1 MNVKYLVSYL
11 GLLPFLCLIIDGYY
25 LEILDVNFI
34 WDLSLLM
41 SCIIFTFIGAYNWN
55 FVIDRPWLEF
65 YGFMP
70 SLISM
75 VILTLSLLG
84 ISKIILLM
92 VVIVFLV
99 TQLFFD
105 LILSL
110 KDIFPMSYFM
120 TLRIPVTSGLTISL
134 FLISLIS

>member
-110 KDIFPMSYFM
+110 KDIFPIRYFM

>member
-84 ISKIILLM
+84 ISKIILLI

-110 KDIFPMSYFM
+110 KDIFPMRYFM
-120 TLRIPVTSGLTISL
+120 TLRIPVTSGVTISL
-134 FLISLIS
+134 ILIS

>member
-25 LEILDVNFI
+25 LEILDVNLI
-34 WDLSLLM
+34 WDLCLLM

-84 ISKIILLM
+84 ISKIILLI
-92 VVIVFLV
+92 VVMVFLV

-110 KDIFPMSYFM
+110 KDIFPMRYFM

>member
-92 VVIVFLV
+92 VVIGFLV

-110 KDIFPMSYFM
+110 KDIFPMRYFI

>member
-1 MNVKYLVSYL
+1 MNVKYFVSYL
-11 GLLPFLCLIIDGYY
+11 GLIPFLYLIIDGYFLGI
-25 LEILDVNFI
+25 LEISFI

-55 FVIDRPWLEF
+55 FKIDYPWLEF
-65 YGFMP
+65 YGFLP

-84 ISKIILLM
+84 ISKIILL
-92 VVIVFLV
+92 IITIIFLL

-105 LILSL
+105 LLLSL
-110 KDIFPMSYFM
+110 RNVFPMRYFV
-120 TLRIPVTSGLTISL
+120 TLRIPVTSALTISL
-134 FLISLIS
+134 FLISAIP

>member
-25 LEILDVNFI
+25 FEILDVNFI

-65 YGFMP
+65 YGFLP

-110 KDIFPMSYFM
+110 KDIFPMRYFM

>member
-25 LEILDVNFI
+25 LQILDVNFI

-110 KDIFPMSYFM
+110 KDIFPMRYFM

>member
-110 KDIFPMSYFM
+110 KDIFPMRYFM
-120 TLRIPVTSGLTISL
+120 TLRIPVTSALTISL
-134 FLISLIS
+134 FLISAIP

>member
-84 ISKIILLM
+84 VSKVILLM
-92 VVIVFLV
+92 IVIVFLI

-110 KDIFPMSYFM
+110 KNIFPMRYFM

>member
-34 WDLSLLM
+34 RDLSLLM

-55 FVIDRPWLEF
+55 FVVDRPWLEF
-65 YGFMP
+65 YGFLP

-75 VILTLSLLG
+75 VILILNLLG

-92 VVIVFLV
+92 TVAIFLF

-105 LILSL
+105 LLLSL
-110 KDIFPMSYFM
+110 KDIFPMRYFLR
-120 TLRIPVTSGLTISL
+120 LRIPVTSGLTFSL

>member
-65 YGFMP
+65 YGFLP

-75 VILTLSLLG
+75 IILTLSLLG

-92 VVIVFLV
+92 VVIVFLI
-99 TQLFFD
+99 TQLIFD

-110 KDIFPMSYFM
+110 NDIFPIRYFV

-134 FLISLIS
+134 FLISLLS

>member
-92 VVIVFLV
+92 IVIVFLV
-99 TQLFFD
+99 TQLIFD

-110 KDIFPMSYFM
+110 NDIFPLRYFV

>member
-25 LEILDVNFI
+25 LQILDVNFI

-110 KDIFPMSYFM
+110 KDIFPMRYFM
-120 TLRIPVTSGLTISL
+120 TLRVPVTSGLTISL

>member
-25 LEILDVNFI
+25 FEILDVSFI

-84 ISKIILLM
+84 ICKIILLM

-99 TQLFFD
+99 TQLIFD

-110 KDIFPMSYFM
+110 NDIFPI
-120 TLRIPVTSGLTISL
+120 L
-134 FLISLIS
+134 SLIHI

>member
-65 YGFMP
+65 YGFLP

-110 KDIFPMSYFM
+110 KDIFPMRYFM
-120 TLRIPVTSGLTISL
+120 ILRIPVTSGLTISL

>member
-1 MNVKYLVSYL
+1 MNVKYSVSYL
-11 GLLPFLCLIIDGYY
+11 GLIPFLYLIIDGYFLGI
-25 LEILDVNFI
+25 LEINFI

-65 YGFMP
+65 YGFLP

-75 VILTLSLLG
+75 IILTLSLLG

-99 TQLFFD
+99 TQLIFVFF
-105 LILSL
+105 LSL
-110 KDIFPMSYFM
+110 NDIFPIRYFV

>member
-99 TQLFFD
+99 TQLLFD
-105 LILSL
+105 LILSVM
-110 KDIFPMSYFM
+110 DIFPMRYFM

>member
-11 GLLPFLCLIIDGYY
+11 GLLPFVCLIIDGYY

-110 KDIFPMSYFM
+110 KDIFPMRYFM

>member
-1 MNVKYLVSYL
+1 MNVKYSVSYL
-11 GLLPFLCLIIDGYY
+11 GLIPFLYLIIDGYFLGI
-25 LEILDVNFI
+25 LEINFI

-41 SCIIFTFIGAYNWN
+41 SCIIFTFIGAYNWD
-55 FVIDRPWLEF
+55 FKVDHPWLEF
-65 YGFMP
+65 YGFLP

-75 VILTLSLLG
+75 IILTLSLLG
-84 ISKIILLM
+84 INKIILLM

-99 TQLFFD
+99 TQLIFD

-110 KDIFPMSYFM
+110 NDIFPIRYFV

>member
-11 GLLPFLCLIIDGYY
+11 GLLPFLFLIIDGYY

-110 KDIFPMSYFM
+110 KDIFPMRYFM

>member
-25 LEILDVNFI
+25 LEILEVNFI

-84 ISKIILLM
+84 ISKIILLV

-110 KDIFPMSYFM
+110 KDIFPMRYFM

>member
-84 ISKIILLM
+84 VSKVILLM
-92 VVIVFLV
+92 VVIVFLI

-110 KDIFPMSYFM
+110 KDIFPMRYFM

>member
-25 LEILDVNFI
+25 LEILEVNFI

-110 KDIFPMSYFM
+110 KDIFPMRYFM
-120 TLRIPVTSGLTISL
+120 TLRIPVTSGLIISL

>member
-84 ISKIILLM
+84 ISKIILLI

-110 KDIFPMSYFM
+110 NDIFPIRYFV

>member
-1 MNVKYLVSYL
+1 MNVKYFVSYL

-110 KDIFPMSYFM
+110 KDIFPMRYFM

>member
-1 MNVKYLVSYL
+1 MNVKYFVSYL
-11 GLLPFLCLIIDGYY
+11 GLIPFLCLIIDGYFLGI
-25 LEILDVNFI
+25 LEINFV

-55 FVIDRPWLEF
+55 FKIDHPWLEF
-65 YGFMP
+65 YGFLP
-70 SLISM
+70 SFISM
-75 VILTLSLLG
+75 IILTLSLLG

-92 VVIVFLV
+92 MMIVFLF

-105 LILSL
+105 LFLSL
-110 KDIFPMSYFM
+110 KNIFPMKYFV

-134 FLISLIS
+134 FLISSIH

>member
-65 YGFMP
+65 YGFIP

-75 VILTLSLLG
+75 IILTLSLLG

-110 KDIFPMSYFM
+110 KDIFPMRYFM

>member
-1 MNVKYLVSYL
+1 MNIKYLVSYL
-11 GLLPFLCLIIDGYY
+11 GLAPFLFLIIDGYY
-25 LEILDVNFI
+25 LEILDINFI

-55 FVIDRPWLEF
+55 FRIDKSWIEF
-65 YGFMP
+65 YGFLP

-75 VILTLSLLG
+75 IILTLNLLG
-84 ISKIILLM
+84 MSKIILLTTM
-92 VVIVFLV
+92 IVFLL

-105 LILSL
+105 LLLSL
-110 KDIFPMSYFM
+110 KDIFPMRYFM

-134 FLISLIS
+134 FLISIIS

>member
-55 FVIDRPWLEF
+55 FVIDHPWLEF
-65 YGFMP
+65 YGFIP

-84 ISKIILLM
+84 ISKIILLI

-110 KDIFPMSYFM
+110 KDIFPMRYFM

>member
-65 YGFMP
+65 YGFLP

-75 VILTLSLLG
+75 IILTLSLLG

-110 KDIFPMSYFM
+110 NDIFPMRYFI
-120 TLRIPVTSGLTISL
+120 TLSIPVTSWLTISL

>member
-25 LEILDVNFI
+25 LEILEVNFI

-110 KDIFPMSYFM
+110 KDIFPMRYFM

>member
-25 LEILDVNFI
+25 FEILDVNFI

-110 KDIFPMSYFM
+110 KDIFPMRYFI

>member
-1 MNVKYLVSYL
+1 MNVKYFVSYL

-55 FVIDRPWLEF
+55 FVIDQPWIEF
-65 YGFMP
+65 YGFLP

-75 VILTLSLLG
+75 IILTLSLLG

-99 TQLFFD
+99 TQLIFD

-110 KDIFPMSYFM
+110 NDIFPIKYFV

>member
-25 LEILDVNFI
+25 FEILDVNFI
-34 WDLSLLM
+34 WALSMLM
-41 SCIIFTFIGAYNWN
+41 GCIIFTFIGAYNWN

-65 YGFMP
+65 YGFLP

-75 VILTLSLLG
+75 IILTLSLLG
-84 ISKIILLM
+84 ISKIILLT

-99 TQLFFD
+99 TQLIFD

-110 KDIFPMSYFM
+110 NDIFPIRYFV

>member
-25 LEILDVNFI
+25 LELLDVDFI

-84 ISKIILLM
+84 ISKIVLLI

-110 KDIFPMSYFM
+110 KDIFPMRYFM

>member
-1 MNVKYLVSYL
+1 MNVNYLVSYL

-65 YGFMP
+65 YGFLP

-75 VILTLSLLG
+75 IILTLSLLG

-92 VVIVFLV
+92 VVILFLV
-99 TQLFFD
+99 TQLIFD

-110 KDIFPMSYFM
+110 NDIFPIRYFV